1 MLTQKPANLASFQEG
16 VKKRFK
22 QLINISPKY
31 SKFSLA
37 GKLMALA
44 IIFLMVP
51 GVSHAFDTNLG
62 STPQPIKTQIQ
73 FDPTNPLLLSEKTNP
88 IDVEIGISNFE
99 ITQKPVLATST
110 QVLYPDGH
118 AHSDPTIFR
127 PIYMT
132 AGKQFNVPW
141 QLIEAVH
148 QVESGKSG
156 STNKRSYA
164 GAVGP
169 MQFMPGTWRAY
180 AVDGDGD
187 GEADITNV
195 TDAIYTA
202 ANYLAKSGA
211 DKGHYSDAVFNYNHS
226 QSYVN
231 KVLGIAYEI
240 GLPK

>member
-1 MLTQKPANLASFQEG
+1 MLTQKPALLASFQEG

-31 SKFSLA
+31 THFSLA

-44 IIFLMVP
+44 IIFSMVP
-51 GVSHAFDTNLG
+51 VASYASVSNLM
-62 STPQPIKTQIQ
+62 SPQPIKTQIQ
-73 FDPTNPLLLSEKTNP
+73 FDPTNPLLLSEKTSP

-99 ITQKPVLATST
+99 INQKPVLANST

-118 AHSDPTIFR
+118 AHTDPTIFR
-127 PIYMT
+127 PIYMA
-132 AGKQFNVPW
+132 AGKQFNIPW

-156 STNKRSYA
+156 STDKRSYA
-164 GAVGP
+164 GAIGP

-180 AVDGDGD
+180 AIDGDGD
-187 GEADITNV
+187 GSADIANV

-211 DKGHYSDAVFNYNHS
+211 DEGHYTDAVFNYNHS